1 MAGDAKAI
9 YQANLDAV
17 TRAIWAADLDL
28 ALGHIGIPHRLMSTE
43 ADLVMAS
50 PEALGSVIAGI
61 LEKLHGLGADSYDRR
76 CVEAEFVAGGTS
88 MIRGRHQTR
97 ILRQGVTLCPTYV
110 SDMVLVR
117 GVDGVWRSISI
128 EAAASEKDHPL
139 VSRDVIDGRRRAIQR
154 VAGLPTATPDP
165 ES

>member
-1 MAGDAKAI
+1 MADDAQAI

-17 TRAIWAADLDL
+17 THAIWVADLDH
-28 ALGHIGIPHRLMSTE
+28 ALRHIGIPHRLMSTE
-43 ADLVMAS
+43 ADLVMAT
-50 PEALGSVIAGI
+50 PEALFNVMTGI
-61 LEKLHGLGADSYDRR
+61 REKLESLGADSYDRR
-76 CVEAEFVAGGTS
+76 CVEAEFLSGSTS

-97 ILRQGVTLCPTYV
+97 ILRQGVPLCPAYV

-117 GVDGVWRSISI
+117 GVDGHWRSISI

-139 VSRDVIDGRRRAIQR
+139 VSRDVIDRRREAIQPSPGQP
-154 VAGLPTATPDP
+154 AAPPDP